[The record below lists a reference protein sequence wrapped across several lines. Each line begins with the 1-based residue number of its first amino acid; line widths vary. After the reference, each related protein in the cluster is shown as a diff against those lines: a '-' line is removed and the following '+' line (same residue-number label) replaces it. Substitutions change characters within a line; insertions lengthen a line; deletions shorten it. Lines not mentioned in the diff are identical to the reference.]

1 MISSYINVEV
11 KDFKALKI
19 LTAVLL
25 MLNIIISL
33 ACYRQE
39 LETISYAKEN
49 ERLKLEIVS
58 LEGQIEMQSSVISDL
73 EENCKNLYIK
83 LEGR

>member
-1 MISSYINVEV
+1 MISSYMNVKV

-25 MLNIIISL
+25 VLNVIISL

-58 LEGQIEMQSSVISDL
+58 LEGQIEMQSSVISEL